1 MLFPTF
7 SQWRTRF
14 LIATFIETVRIWKWS
29 RYDVKPAKQGR
40 YTSGRADTS
49 DLCSHVCNPGAP
61 VIFVIDI
68 HNVKNTHTFCLRSPD
83 IALIFRL
90 HENCTYSVYIS
101 ILSPIHLLKKKNIY
115 IYAYREWKFITT
127 INTCRLDGSN
137 RFEKSLTNFFP
148 YLASSFAMMSHKPL
162 CTCNSSSHRARIPMR
177 RALLRHHTQSP
188 PQSSIRPGRG
198 SINYQ
203 GHPIGKSNCEGLD
216 RK

>member
-1 MLFPTF
+1 MIFSELFDDTKRYFKLLTVHFPMLFPTF

-101 ILSPIHLLKKKNIY
+101 ILSPIHLLKKKIY
-115 IYAYREWKFITT
+115 IYIYIFKRSNKFCDQLHEYTYKVE
-127 INTCRLDGSN
+127 RM
-137 RFEKSLTNFFP
+137 FFNE
-148 YLASSFAMMSHKPL
+148 LNAEDESFQHA
-162 CTCNSSSHRARIPMR
+162 
-177 RALLRHHTQSP
+177 
-188 PQSSIRPGRG
+188 
-198 SINYQ
+198 
-203 GHPIGKSNCEGLD
+203 
-216 RK
+216 

>member
-1 MLFPTF
+1 MIFFELFDDTKRYFKLLTVHFPMLFPTF

-101 ILSPIHLLKKKNIY
+101 ILSPIHHSKKKYIY

-137 RFEKSLTNFFP
+137 RFEKSLTNF
-148 YLASSFAMMSHKPL
+148 S
-162 CTCNSSSHRARIPMR
+162 IPR
-177 RALLRHHTQSP
+177 FFFRDDEP
-188 PQSSIRPGRG
+188 
-198 SINYQ
+198 
-203 GHPIGKSNCEGLD
+203 
-216 RK
+216 